1 MARRNRHGD
10 RRVLPQGAII
20 EMVVH
25 GAYVKVSAI
34 DPVTS
39 EEVSIVGDPAAGEAR
54 LTREAVRKLERIVFK
69 KKTSRGRAEQAL
81 GRGRQADPPSG
92 WDL

>member
-1 MARRNRHGD
+1 MARRDIEAD
-10 RRVLPQGAII
+10 RKLLPRGAII

-25 GAYVKVSAI
+25 GAYVKVAAV
-34 DPVTS
+34 DPVTG

-54 LTREAVRKLERIVFK
+54 LTREAIRKLERIILK
-69 KKTSRGRAEQAL
+69 KRVSGERATGTI
-81 GRGRQADPPSG
+81 GRGRRDETPSG